1 MAFTGSSLYE
11 VADNLDVPNIKD
23 IAKQVGVISVLR
35 ITAYYSERK
44 ARHSVATVVQR
55 HQDQRE
61 MGVVY
66 EGFFNHK
73 PVVLSVSRDNLEQVL
88 NALQKAKFDKLYDQ
102 PLVSYKDNILW
113 LIQRAS
119 GIYHH
124 GIIVS
129 PDIPQMPFSL
139 IVNAI
144 DAYLPEAIREVPLT

>member
-11 VADNLDVPNIKD
+11 VADNLGVPHIKA
-23 IAKQVGVISVLR
+23 IAKKAGVISVLR
-35 ITAYYSERK
+35 LTAFYSERK

-61 MGVVY
+61 MAVVY

-73 PVVLSVSRDNLEQVL
+73 PVTLDVSRDNLENVL
-88 NALQKAKFDKLYDQ
+88 NALQQARFDKLYDQ
-102 PLVSYKDNILW
+102 PMLSYKDHILW

-119 GIYHH
+119 GIYDH

-129 PDIPQMPFSL
+129 PNVPQMPYSL

-144 DAYLPEAIREVPLT
+144 DAYLPESIREVPLT